1 MKNNIEMNHPKKKY
15 GILRGCLTVF
25 GAEVR
30 SNFQFIIDIDSDTI
44 QSFIFDGE
52 ELIK

>member
-1 MKNNIEMNHPKKKY
+1 MKKQEKNIF
-15 GILRGCLTVF
+15 TVQSYVDAQNSF
-25 GAEVR
+25 GAETR
-30 SNFQFIIDIDSDTI
+30 SNFQFVIDMDSDTI